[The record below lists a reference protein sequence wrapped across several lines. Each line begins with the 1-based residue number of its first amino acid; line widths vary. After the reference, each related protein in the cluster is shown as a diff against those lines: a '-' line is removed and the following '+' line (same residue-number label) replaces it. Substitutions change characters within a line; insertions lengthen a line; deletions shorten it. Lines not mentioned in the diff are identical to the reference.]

1 MTNLNEYIKSLSLRD
16 KKTLSQKALKTC
28 EEVGELAKAILPFD
42 SAPGTNH
49 RFIDREKILEE
60 ISDVYLTNIS
70 IAYSLDFTDEEIY
83 DMIQKKAMKWQEIQS
98 KEEKA
103 SFPLPF
109 EIHITVDLNG
119 VENKK
124 SIVNKFK
131 DSCKSIC
138 VKPIVIEFQLDNDT
152 LEDVMTS
159 SKHFGDNRS
168 AYEESERIS
177 NQLKEMGYKVIRK
190 KIETVPWHSAAPII
204 DGVLP
209 IPNNCYFESHIG
221 VTITP
226 EQKDKLQNYVNFLN
240 DSFEDSECGGVAKL
254 SQNFF
259 KKSEDGSKFVN
270 MITYRNNLCGYET
283 FKEEVELIKLSLM
296 SNEFEFEK
304 VEIEYA
310 IYDSNIHHDDI
321 WISEKLELVEA

>member
-1 MTNLNEYIKSLSLRD
+1 MTNLNEYIKSLSIRD

-70 IAYSLDFTDEEIY
+70 IAYSLDFSDEEIY

-98 KEEKA
+98 KEEKS

-109 EIHITVDLNG
+109 EIHITVDLND

-124 SIVNKFK
+124 SFVNKFK

>member
-124 SIVNKFK
+124 SFVNKFK

-177 NQLKEMGYKVIRK
+177 NQLKEMGYKVVRK
-190 KIETVPWHSAAPII
+190 KIETVPWYSAAPII
-204 DGVLP
+204 DGILP

>member
-1 MTNLNEYIKSLSLRD
+1 MTNLNEYIKALSIRD

-49 RFIDREKILEE
+49 RFIDRDKILEE

-109 EIHITVDLNG
+109 EIHITVDLND

-124 SIVNKFK
+124 SFVDTFK

-138 VKPIVIEFQLDNDT
+138 IKPIVIEFQLDSGT

-226 EQKDKLQNYVNFLN
+226 EQKENLQNFVNFLN

-259 KKSEDGSKFVN
+259 KKSQDGSKFVN